1 MKKINRKS
9 FVVTLAHT
17 ANYSL
22 IAENQSLK
30 HELRTL
36 KTHCES
42 ATENTDEARKTIWQK
57 FLAQISKLFELIGQ
71 VFESA
76 WRAITAVLPKANKA
90 VRNLENIKSVPDV
103 IDIEIEHIDKKTKSD
118 VLEGS
123 KFLVT
128 KLKNII
134 SQRLHELEKG
144 TPLQPVNNH
153 AVWKKMEEKVAEV
166 NKQLDEIKKNKNNK
180 IKITSKEMLDKFIAE
195 YKSDI
200 EQFNTYATRLEEDL
214 KTINLQK
221 KKLFDQLKSN
231 FDPRYWFN
239 KEIDPKKELKDL
251 LNKFIKQSQSLYAIS
266 IKLLGTDIR
275 NISIILK
282 SINKQ

>member
-22 IAENQSLK
+22 IAENHSLK
-30 HELRTL
+30 NELRTL
-36 KTHCES
+36 KVYSES
-42 ATENTDEARKTIWQK
+42 ATDNPDEARKTIWQK

-90 VRNLENIKSVPDV
+90 IRNLENIKSVPDV

-144 TPLQPVNNH
+144 APLQPVNNH

-282 SINKQ
+282 SINK

>member
-22 IAENQSLK
+22 IAENQNLK

-36 KTHCES
+36 KTHSES
-42 ATENTDEARKTIWQK
+42 ATENTDEARKTIWKK

-221 KKLFDQLKSN
+221 KKLFDQLKYN